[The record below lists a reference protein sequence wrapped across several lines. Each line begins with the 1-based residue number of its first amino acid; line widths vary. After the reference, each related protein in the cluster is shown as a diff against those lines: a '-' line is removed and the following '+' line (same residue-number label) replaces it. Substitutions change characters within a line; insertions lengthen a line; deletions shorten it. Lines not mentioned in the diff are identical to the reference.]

1 MIRCGNKNNAQ
12 KKERRNEMYN
22 KSIKRLFITM
32 PRKVF
37 DDLKEV
43 DLLPNIDTWVTN
55 LIMEE
60 IEHKREEMKNGQRK
74 D

>member
-1 MIRCGNKNNAQ
+1 
-12 KKERRNEMYN
+12 MYN

>member
-1 MIRCGNKNNAQ
+1 
-12 KKERRNEMYN
+12 MYD
-22 KSIKRLFITM
+22 KSVKRLFITM

-37 DDLKEV
+37 EDLKEV

-60 IEHKREEMKNGQRK
+60 IERKREEMKNGRRWNK
-74 D
+74 RGYNT